1 MAILRENPVDW
12 RRHTAIRKAWQ
23 LELRRRGLSSEI
35 RISGIAS
42 EKARRGVMPPGVR

>member
-1 MAILRENPVDW
+1 MGTYYSPPVNW
-12 RRHTAIRKAWQ
+12 ERRAAIRKAWEV
-23 LELRRRGLSSEI
+23 ELRRRGLSSEI